1 MCITKPNDPKPAGAC
16 TLKYAAVVLCRCKC
30 EGSGWMANPELRLYG
45 EIWIYSGPFPYKGR
59 TPVDRTVKNQES
71 AIAHEYIAHIDP
83 SIRAVSPLI
92 DALEST
98 PFPSEAECR
107 EGCRITGIAVDAL
120 FGSTMKGTQRAEG
133 SDDWHTMH
141 SQSFRS
147 CSHGFCTRR
156 LGGLRKS
163 GSHLHRPWQTT

>member
-1 MCITKPNDPKPAGAC
+1 LGLGYTTDNIAKNIHYASDIDPMCITKPNDPKPAGAC

-120 FGSTMKGTQRAEG
+120 FGSTMNGTQRAEG
-133 SDDWHTMH
+133 K
-141 SQSFRS
+141 R
-147 CSHGFCTRR
+147 
-156 LGGLRKS
+156 
-163 GSHLHRPWQTT
+163 